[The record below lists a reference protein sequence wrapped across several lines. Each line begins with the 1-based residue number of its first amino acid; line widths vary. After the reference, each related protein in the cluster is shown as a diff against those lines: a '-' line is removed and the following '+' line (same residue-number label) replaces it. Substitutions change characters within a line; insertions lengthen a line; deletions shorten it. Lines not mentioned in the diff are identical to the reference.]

1 MLLLIQTESIREHS
15 AEIIKKAAGIHVFV
29 KAKSFQTTDVL
40 LRHETI
46 KRASMNQLFAQ

>member
-1 MLLLIQTESIREHS
+1 MFLLIQTESIREHS

-29 KAKSFQTTDVL
+29 KAKSFQTTGVL

-46 KRASMNQLFAQ
+46 IRASMNQLFAQ

>member
-1 MLLLIQTESIREHS
+1 MLQVANFSVSAHS

-46 KRASMNQLFAQ
+46 KRASMTQLFAQ